1 MFKKVKAD
9 YTWEDVGNDANGKV
23 YSQSEKE
30 AIANEWNVNAKALND
45 NIPNEKL
52 KEIKEIRLEKL
63 KETDFYALSDV
74 TLSTEMTT
82 YRQALRDIPQDY
94 TTEDEYDLLLARDEQ
109 GNLTHSVWS
118 KP

>member
-1 MFKKVKAD
+1 M
-9 YTWEDVGNDANGKV
+9 GKV
-23 YSQSEKE
+23 WKIEEVSQNKIVSENNVQKIVPLTDE
-30 AIANEWNVNAKALND
+30 EKQALLEKWNAWENESSNR
-45 NIPNEKL
+45 KL
-52 KEIKEIRLEKL
+52 AEIKEIRLERL

-74 TLSTEMTT
+74 IMSSEMTT